1 MGRVVVL
8 GSLNVDLVATVER
21 HPGPGE
27 TVLAGGSPL
36 RFAGGKGGN
45 QAVAAAAAGA
55 RVRVTAPP
63 PCGSGTPGAWV
74 RSRPSPPRRRGHA

>member
-8 GSLNVDLVATVER
+8 GSLNVDLVASVER

-27 TVLAGGSPL
+27 TILADGSL
-36 RFAGGKGGN
+36 HRFAGGKGGN

-55 RVRVTAPP
+55 EVMMVAAV
-63 PCGSGTPGAWV
+63 GADD
-74 RSRPSPPRRRGHA
+74 GG